1 VRSKTQIRSVFKRGR
16 RQKFGKL
23 TFIYLASDEQRTGF
37 IASRKIGCVAKR
49 NRVKRILREAYR
61 MSKGKYKGM
70 NLIILADSM
79 LTFQEALEGF
89 QRFTGGE

>member
-1 VRSKTQIRSVFKRGR
+1 
-16 RQKFGKL
+16 
-23 TFIYLASDEQRTGF
+23 
-37 IASRKIGCVAKR
+37 
-49 NRVKRILREAYR
+49 